1 MLAEGPPNRSLSA
14 GFLPRRGG
22 GKLDFMPGT
31 PTMPSDDAA
40 LERSSHP
47 RRLLDRAVSGL
58 GALFAAALFLGLFDF
73 LGLLVDFLG
82 LLDHGPSPKP
92 AQAEAE
98 AAPAPG
104 LCFHGPA
111 SEFLGFAPAG
121 QRCP

>member
-31 PTMPSDDAA
+31 PTMPSGDAA
-40 LERSSHP
+40 LERSSRP

-73 LGLLVDFLG
+73 LGLLEHG
-82 LLDHGPSPKP
+82 LPPKT
-92 AQAEAE
+92 AHAEAE
-98 AAPAPG
+98 APPAPG

-121 QRCP
+121 QRYP